1 MNMDFKSAKELL
13 DLCEENQLP
22 ISEVMRQREC
32 LLGETPRDAVDHRM
46 AKAWEIMHA
55 SATQPL
61 KSPSNPWAGSL
72 AARPK
77 SWKHIIIRRKTS
89 AAMCCRRP

>member
-32 LLGETPRDAVDHRM
+32 ILGEGPRDAVDHRCLLYT
-46 AKAWEIMHA
+46 
-55 SATQPL
+55 SD
-61 KSPSNPWAGSL
+61 
-72 AARPK
+72 AADEL
-77 SWKHIIIRRKTS
+77 
-89 AAMCCRRP
+89 

>member
-32 LLGETPRDAVDHRM
+32 ILGEVPRDAVDHRWQRHGRSC
-46 AKAWEIMHA
+46 ALL
-55 SATQPL
+55 P
-61 KSPSNPWAGSL
+61 PS
-72 AARPK
+72 R
-77 SWKHIIIRRKTS
+77 
-89 AAMCCRRP
+89 

>member
-32 LLGETPRDAVDHRM
+32 ILGETPRDAVDHHGRSC
-46 AKAWEIMHA
+46 ALL
-55 SATQPL
+55 P
-61 KSPSNPWAGSL
+61 PS
-72 AARPK
+72 R
-77 SWKHIIIRRKTS
+77 
-89 AAMCCRRP
+89 

>member
-1 MNMDFKSAKELL
+1 MDKTEKLTL
-13 DLCEENQLP
+13 
-22 ISEVMRQREC
+22 REC

-61 KSPSNPWAGSL
+61 KKPI
-72 AARPK
+72 K
-77 SWKHIIIRRKTS
+77 SVGWHIAKM
-89 AAMCCRRP
+89 A

>member
-32 LLGETPRDAVDHRM
+32 LLGEVPRDAVDHRM

-55 SATQPL
+55 SATPPRSCSMFWPGCL
-61 KSPSNPWAGSL
+61 CPWAPCWCR
-72 AARPK
+72 AALLPPSR
-77 SWKHIIIRRKTS
+77 
-89 AAMCCRRP
+89 

>member
-32 LLGETPRDAVDHRM
+32 ILGEVPRDAVDHRM
-46 AKAWEIMHA
+46 AKAWELL
-55 SATQPL
+55 P
-61 KSPSNPWAGSL
+61 PS
-72 AARPK
+72 R
-77 SWKHIIIRRKTS
+77 
-89 AAMCCRRP
+89 